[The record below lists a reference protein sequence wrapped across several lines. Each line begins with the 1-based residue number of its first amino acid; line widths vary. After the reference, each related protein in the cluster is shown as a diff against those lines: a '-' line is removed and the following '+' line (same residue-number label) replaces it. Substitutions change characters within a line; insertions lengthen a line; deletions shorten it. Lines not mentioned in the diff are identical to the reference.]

1 MTSDSLQQADVIII
15 GAGIAGV
22 GLAAHLPADIQ
33 TIILEAEDHPGY
45 HSTGRTA
52 AIFIQNYG
60 NDVIRQLSK
69 LSRPFF
75 DHPDPQIFEH
85 ELTSPRGRL
94 FIETE
99 ANSDDYN
106 QLMALADGLALISP
120 EDAVKMVPILKEDQ
134 ITRAAYEADTCD
146 LDVSALHQNWLK
158 AARKQNT
165 SLVTKASVTSI
176 ARDKRLWVLNTP
188 SGVFS
193 APIIV
198 DAAGAWA
205 DQIAKLAGVAPLGI
219 HPHRRSIA
227 VVPDTEHA
235 LADWPSFCSVHNY
248 WYAKSEHSHLLISP
262 SEEDPV
268 PAQDAYVDDMVLAE
282 GLYRFEQDN
291 DYPITRVERSWAG
304 LRSFAADRSPVVGFD
319 PEMEGFFWLAGQG
332 GYGIQT
338 APALSELAASLLLN
352 QQPDLKYTPDLISG
366 LSPARF

>member
-1 MTSDSLQQADVIII
+1 MASDSFQQADVIII

-33 TIILEAEDHPGY
+33 TIILEAEDYPGY

-60 NDVIRQLSK
+60 NKVIRQLST

-75 DHPDPQIFEH
+75 DHPDPQVFDH
-85 ELTSPRGRL
+85 QLTSPRGRL

-99 ANSDDYN
+99 ENSDDYN
-106 QLMALADGLALISP
+106 QLMKLADGLVSVTP
-120 EDAVKMVPILKEDQ
+120 EEAVEMVPVLKKDR
-134 ITRAAYEADTCD
+134 ITRAAYEANTCD

-158 AARKQNT
+158 SARKNNT
-165 SLVTKASVTSI
+165 SLITKASVTSI
-176 ARDKRLWVLNTP
+176 EKDKQQWLLTT
-188 SGVFS
+188 SSDVFS

-198 DAAGAWA
+198 NAAGAWA
-205 DQIAKLAGVAPLGI
+205 DQIAQLARITPLGI
-219 HPHRRSIA
+219 NPHRRSMA
-227 VVPDTEHA
+227 VVPDTEHE

-262 SEEDPV
+262 SEEDPI
-268 PAQDAYVDDMVLAE
+268 PAQDAYVDDMALAE

-291 DYPITRVERSWAG
+291 NYPITRVERSWAG
-304 LRSFAADRSPVVGFD
+304 LRSFAPDRSPVVGFD

-338 APALSELAASLLLN
+338 APALSKLAASLLMN
-352 QQPDLKYTPDLISG
+352 QQPDPKYTAELIAG